1 MQKYYNEYVNAATYY
16 NDHIEDLND
25 KYAKTLLLKT
35 KKDALNA
42 KKEYLKLLDKLQKE
56 TNTYFRRPDVT
67 ILDPTDLDT
76 VNNLVLGF

>member
-42 KKEYLKLLDKLQKE
+42 KKKYL
-56 TNTYFRRPDVT
+56 
-67 ILDPTDLDT
+67 
-76 VNNLVLGF
+76 NLR